1 MSPLWLAALPVLLA
15 GLVMSATMA
24 LEHPDEVQATRTW
37 IAQAR
42 PSSTL
47 PLPAAALSDATTED
61 SLPGEDSELP
71 DPFQLGALAPAS
83 PTRPAASRV
92 RAQDEEDEEN
102 SPVPAASSIAPLPT
116 PVLRLLGTLRR
127 DQEWI
132 AIAEL
137 EGSTRQLQTG
147 DTLPGGLGRV
157 LAVREDAL
165 DIGQDDAARQTIA
178 MAALPAASPMALA
191 PARKVPAR
199 TSQRN
204 TRRRLIRPGMSP

>member
-1 MSPLWLAALPVLLA
+1 MSPLTLAALPVLLA
-15 GLVMSATMA
+15 GLVMGAMMA
-24 LEHPDEVQATRTW
+24 LNHPDEVQATRIW

-42 PSSTL
+42 PASTL
-47 PLPAAALSDATTED
+47 PLPAAALAETATDD
-61 SLPGEDSELP
+61 SLPGEDSDLP
-71 DPFQLGALAPAS
+71 DPFQLAALAPAS
-83 PTRPAASRV
+83 AGRQTAGRA

-102 SPVPAASSIAPLPT
+102 APVQPAAPTAPLPT

-137 EGSTRQLQTG
+137 EGSTRQLQAG
-147 DTLPGGLGRV
+147 DALPGGLGRV

-165 DIGQDDAARQTIA
+165 DIGQEEAAPQTIS
-178 MAALPAASPMALA
+178 MAALPAASPMTLA

-199 TSQRN
+199 TSPRN
-204 TRRRLIRPGMSP
+204 ARRRLIRPGVSP

>member
-24 LEHPDEVQATRTW
+24 LDHPDEVQATRTW

-165 DIGQDDAARQTIA
+165 DIGQDDAAPQTIA
-178 MAALPAASPMALA
+178 MAALPAASPVTLA

-204 TRRRLIRPGMSP
+204 TRRRLIRPGISP

>member
-15 GLVMSATMA
+15 GLVMGAMMA
-24 LEHPDEVQATRTW
+24 LNHPDEVQATRMW

-42 PSSTL
+42 PASTL
-47 PLPAAALSDATTED
+47 PLPAVALAEAATDD

-71 DPFQLGALAPAS
+71 DPFQLAALAPAS
-83 PTRPAASRV
+83 PGRQTAGRV
-92 RAQDEEDEEN
+92 RVQDEEDEEN
-102 SPVPAASSIAPLPT
+102 APVQPAAPLPT

-137 EGSTRQLQTG
+137 EGSTRQLQAG
-147 DTLPGGLGRV
+147 DGLPGGLGRV

-165 DIGQDDAARQTIA
+165 DIGQEEAAPQTIA
-178 MAALPAASPMALA
+178 MAALPATSPMTLA

-204 TRRRLIRPGMSP
+204 ARRRLIRPGVSP